1 MTASYVQNV
10 HVFLEL
16 INYTSCVR
24 DYALFSRFYK
34 YTIGLVKNIE
44 LDIQDSKMKSKLY
57 TNRIGQVDIMS
68 VQYTTVG
75 KSILQMYLHT
85 TIVKTCMLCIMLSVL
100 DRHMYFIKIKIP
112 TYNRSTTSIYKL
124 HNVHILK
131 K

>member
-1 MTASYVQNV
+1 MTASYV

-16 INYTSCVR
+16 INYASCVR
-24 DYALFSRFYK
+24 GYALFSRFYK

-75 KSILQMYLHT
+75 KSILQMYLRT